1 MNPIQ
6 KNGYN
11 GNGRTAM
18 LRLKHEVLDR
28 ILLRRTKEG
37 RSEDIIIPIHASL
50 YLYMHHYTYNT
61 LTPEHLLTL
70 R

>member
-6 KNGYN
+6 KHGYN
-11 GNGRTAM
+11 GPGRTAM

-37 RSEDIIIPIHASL
+37 RSEDIIIPIHA
-50 YLYMHHYTYNT
+50 
-61 LTPEHLLTL
+61 LTPEHLLTCL
-70 R
+70 DCEDLF